1 MNKLITAL
9 ILSATALTAQAETR
23 VANKPHSTPM
33 FLVNKGI
40 SQLGNPVGTF
50 RVQWKDGT
58 SSFTTFEAKCNTLTG
73 KVVATGE
80 GSVSNM
86 KPAPAVPNADLQG
99 FYRLVGAGGQG
110 SFDYNR
116 YQSLCGA

>member
-1 MNKLITAL
+1 MKLVLAL
-9 ILSATALTAQAETR
+9 ILSVTAITAQAETR

-33 FLVNKGI
+33 FLVSKGV
-40 SQLGNPVGTF
+40 SQLGNPVGVF

-73 KVVATGE
+73 KVVSTGE
-80 GSVSNM
+80 GSASNM
-86 KPAPAVPNADLQG
+86 NPSPAVPNSDSQG